1 MQRRR
6 NLENQQIKLQ
16 RQNEQLQEQATKTQV
31 HMSMKQELNQ
41 NIAVNKIQA
50 QSRTLTEALET
61 KKEKEINKQRLELLR
76 KQEEEKAQNIKMM
89 IKIQQREAQTK
100 RQQQFVEKQYKARNM
115 IEEKLYRESNE

>member
-1 MQRRR
+1 M
-6 NLENQQIKLQ
+6 N
-16 RQNEQLQEQATKTQV
+16 
-31 HMSMKQELNQ
+31 MKQELNQ

>member
-1 MQRRR
+1 M
-6 NLENQQIKLQ
+6 N
-16 RQNEQLQEQATKTQV
+16 
-31 HMSMKQELNQ
+31 MKQELNQ

-100 RQQQFVEKQYKARNM
+100 RQQQFVEKQQKARNM

>member
-1 MQRRR
+1 M
-6 NLENQQIKLQ
+6 N
-16 RQNEQLQEQATKTQV
+16 
-31 HMSMKQELNQ
+31 MKQELNQ
-41 NIAVNKIQA
+41 NIAVNKIHA

-115 IEEKLYRESNE
+115 IEEKLYRESKE